1 MIKPS
6 TIDNSENELEP
17 SWKYQQRV
25 AVFGDIKF
33 FIKKQHSLGLTQK
46 QIAVELNITDPTL
59 TTWIRKLGLKLSR
72 HKETKPRKN
81 NTQQQAYDL
90 KMSGLSY
97 DKIAKQL
104 GISRSRAY
112 QKVQLWSSR
121 ITPENAQ

>member
-6 TIDNSENELEP
+6 TIDNSENELES

-25 AVFGDIKF
+25 AVFGDIKQ
-33 FIKKQHSLGLTQK
+33 FIKTKHANGLTKK

-59 TTWIRKLGLKLSR
+59 TAWIVKLGLKLNR
-72 HKETKPRKN
+72 HKESNPRKN

-90 KMSGLSY
+90 RMTGLSY
-97 DKIAKQL
+97 AKIAKQL
-104 GISRSRAY
+104 GISRGRAY

-121 ITPENAQ
+121 ITHNNDQ